1 MRELFDGV
9 VPFVAVAEEGSF
21 QRAGAR
27 LGVSAAAVSKAVSKL
42 EGELGVVLL
51 RRTTRSVALSEEG
64 ALFLARCQDA
74 MRLLTEGRA
83 AASAAGQE
91 VSGELV
97 VSASPALSRLV
108 CGALARLAEAQP
120 ALVVHVRFEDQ
131 LARLVEDQVHVAVR
145 MGALVDSSLV
155 ARLIMRTTWTLVASP
170 AYIAARGAPEDADGL
185 AAHRCVKFFGLRGQP
200 VEWTLAQAPQRRT
213 PTNATLDQGALL
225 LDAAMAGAG
234 ICQVMRFMVEDEL
247 ARGALVE
254 LLPTL
259 AVEGP
264 PINALCLASQ
274 QRHPRVR
281 AFIDALRDH
290 PATQR
295 P

>member
-1 MRELFDGV
+1 
-9 VPFVAVAEEGSF
+9 
-21 QRAGAR
+21 
-27 LGVSAAAVSKAVSKL
+27 
-42 EGELGVVLL
+42 
-51 RRTTRSVALSEEG
+51 
-64 ALFLARCQDA
+64 

-91 VSGELV
+91 VAGELV

-131 LARLVEDQVHVAVR
+131 LARLVEEQVHVAVR
-145 MGALVDSSLV
+145 MGALGDSSLV

-185 AAHRCVKFFGLRGQP
+185 AAHRCIKFFGLRGQP
-200 VEWTLAQAPQRRT
+200 VEWTLAQAPRRRT

-247 ARGALVE
+247 ARGALVD

-274 QRHPRVR
+274 QQHPRVR

-290 PATQR
+290 QATQR